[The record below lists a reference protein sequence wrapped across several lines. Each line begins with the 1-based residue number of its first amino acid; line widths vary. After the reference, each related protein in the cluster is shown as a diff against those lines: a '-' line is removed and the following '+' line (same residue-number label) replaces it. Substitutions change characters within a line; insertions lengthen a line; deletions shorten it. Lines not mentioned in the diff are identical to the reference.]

1 MKSKTYNKHLL
12 VESDTSTRQ
21 ICGIKRGLFEAIDQ
35 LMSLGSTTSS
45 NPHENEI
52 STTVFKLETQVVG
65 WPPVRSQRKKEVVET
80 KKYLKVAVDGV
91 PYLRKVDLEMFTSYD
106 QLLSARTDL
115 FTICNFLKERKLMD
129 PKINGVEY
137 LPTYEDNDGDWKLLG
152 DVPWKISRDKLI
164 TVEMLKYSK
173 LIQQLFSSCPACT

>member
-21 ICGIKRGLFEAIDQ
+21 ICGTKRGLFEAIDQ

-80 KKYLKVAVDGV
+80 KKWCKYLKVAVDGV
-91 PYLRKVDLEMFTSYD
+91 PYLRKVDLEMFTTYD
-106 QLLSARTDL
+106 QLLSALTDL
-115 FTICNFLKERKLMD
+115 FTIENRSKHRNDPVTMKKSRKVVGSSSNKKVPKWSSKKKVDDYRRPRLLK
-129 PKINGVEY
+129 V
-137 LPTYEDNDGDWKLLG
+137 
-152 DVPWKISRDKLI
+152 
-164 TVEMLKYSK
+164 
-173 LIQQLFSSCPACT
+173 

>member
-1 MKSKTYNKHLL
+1 MKSKIYNKHLL

-21 ICGIKRGLFEAIDQ
+21 ICGTKRGLFEAIDQ

-129 PKINGVEY
+129 PTINGVEY
-137 LPTYEDNDGDWKLLG
+137 LPTYEDNDGDWMLLG
-152 DVPWKISRDKLI
+152 DVPWKMFVESCKRLRLMKSLKATGFGTYIS
-164 TVEMLKYSK
+164 
-173 LIQQLFSSCPACT
+173 